1 MSYLSS
7 LPLLAGDQVQGY
19 RLVNSKFPPIAL
31 FDDVANAE
39 DFETLF
45 QAQALTNPRLLN
57 EVGKLELIPRSEIP
71 FGITG
76 CSYATAPF
84 THVNQDGSRFS
95 DGRFGVLYVADDIDT
110 AVAEV
115 RHHQSRYWSN
125 VTGLRF

>member
-45 QAQALTNPRLLN
+45 S
-57 EVGKLELIPRSEIP
+57 RSN
-71 FGITG
+71 
-76 CSYATAPF
+76 S
-84 THVNQDGSRFS
+84 SS
-95 DGRFGVLYVADDIDT
+95 ID
-110 AVAEV
+110 V
-115 RHHQSRYWSN
+115 HQS
-125 VTGLRF
+125 L

>member
-45 QAQALTNPRLLN
+45 PLQFFIYRRPP
-57 EVGKLELIPRSEIP
+57 KSI
-71 FGITG
+71 
-76 CSYATAPF
+76 
-84 THVNQDGSRFS
+84 GS
-95 DGRFGVLYVADDIDT
+95 
-110 AVAEV
+110 
-115 RHHQSRYWSN
+115 
-125 VTGLRF
+125 